1 VVNVIR
7 ALGNYAEGWQP
18 SGAPPNVVALLL
30 PETTGVGR
38 KTRGGKLWLLDAY
51 WLIAEDCQ
59 FSMKITPD
67 SKREGRYRWAIYREE
82 GKAFALTTLSLQ
94 NAKPRQRQLQRRRS
108 MWWVS
113 K

>member
-1 VVNVIR
+1 
-7 ALGNYAEGWQP
+7 
-18 SGAPPNVVALLL
+18 LL

-51 WLIAEDCQ
+51 WLMAEDCQ

-94 NAKPRQRQLQRRRS
+94 NAKPRQRQPRRCKDVAQCGGS
-108 MWWVS
+108 ANDQS
-113 K
+113 FQTTGSGS